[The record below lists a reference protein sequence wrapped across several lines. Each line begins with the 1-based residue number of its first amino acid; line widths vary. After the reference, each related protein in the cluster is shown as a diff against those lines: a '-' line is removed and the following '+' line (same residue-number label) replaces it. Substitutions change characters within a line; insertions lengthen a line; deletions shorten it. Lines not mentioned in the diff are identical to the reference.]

1 MFVTTVMTLVA
12 LYTAASIAY
21 VYRFRGTA
29 RYDSFRQYARK
40 SWPLF
45 APLNCLLYLLTSTRG
60 RGAILDPSRF
70 AELAEIR
77 DNWPTIRA
85 EADALYQRGYF
96 ARTVD
101 AETDAYYDIG
111 FRTFYKYGWSKFYI
125 KWYGHIPAS
134 AQALCPA
141 TTRLLA
147 RIPSVRGGMF
157 TLLPPRSQLTRH
169 SDPIAVSLRYHLGLR
184 TPNSAH
190 CFINVDGRAL
200 PWFDGEVL
208 MFDETYPHFVE
219 NNTDHNRLILM
230 CDIARPTYGVGS
242 VLRWAY
248 EGLARLTV
256 VPNLVGDKKGFANRV
271 FAHLA
276 PVLARSKALKATNR
290 SLYRVL
296 KWSVNVGLMLGAL
309 AALTAVLRLVS

>member
-219 NNTDHNRLILM
+219 NNTDHYRLILM

-290 SLYRVL
+290 SLYRVV
-296 KWSVNVGLMLGAL
+296 KWSVNVGLILGVL
-309 AALTAVLRLVS
+309 AALTAILRLAS